1 MFSRTT
7 CMITNVKKSLDK
19 NILLQPT
26 DSLWQCSFFSFLMKR
41 LLMNLFQGQF
51 VPLHYA
57 SPTVHR
63 FTRKIHAH
71 VCEQKISCLF
81 FFEVSKKNC
90 HRHVNGFGD
99 ISLYL

>member
-1 MFSRTT
+1 MA
-7 CMITNVKKSLDK
+7 MQL
-19 NILLQPT
+19 
-26 DSLWQCSFFSFLMKR
+26 FSFLMKR

-71 VCEQKISCLF
+71 VREQKISCLF

-99 ISLYL
+99 ISFISLVCNRAKNSKKLLFIQ